1 MHLIQSSGDPGLGH
15 PEVVLCQTRLC
26 VCIGVYVGVCVG
38 MCVYGY
44 VCVGVCVCLCV
55 GVL

>member
-38 MCVYGY
+38 MCVYRY
-44 VCVGVCVCLCV
+44 VCVGVCVCVCV
-55 GVL
+55 